1 MQNTTVPSRC
11 NRSINNFASRD
22 EKGEAVDA
30 KEVYIILHEMKKCE
44 VYRRIKF

>member
-1 MQNTTVPSRC
+1 MLRFDSDLLSTNHISG
-11 NRSINNFASRD
+11 FASRD
-22 EKGEAVDA
+22 GKGEAVDA